1 VNIILVIISDQK
13 NGITQI
19 EVNMDVDEVRAKAAE
34 LSMMF
39 SAHVTAALVMRG
51 GIGEKDGITELSPL
65 ALAPQIEE
73 YIRTGKL
80 PEPIPV
86 TKVERKVK

>member
-1 VNIILVIISDQK
+1 
-13 NGITQI
+13 
-19 EVNMDVDEVRAKAAE
+19 MDSDEVRAKAAE

-39 SAHVTAALVMRG
+39 SAHVTAALVRKS
-51 GIGEKDGITELSPL
+51 GIGGEGITELSPL

-86 TKVERKVK
+86 TKWERK